1 MPRLRLSFTVT
12 LLTAFA
18 LIFTLGMAAVVLVF
32 RATGGEVAVA
42 TAERSLAQAAQL
54 VAARSRALLRPVL
67 TTADA
72 LPDFRPLADATAPGR
87 SDVAALLRI
96 LAVEP
101 AVQGISVGFA
111 DGTLRQVLR
120 FAALAPEVASPAG
133 PPLGA
138 SFVLRE
144 SERDP
149 AGGPRREHWIFLGD
163 DLQPIEERRFA
174 GTTGDPRDT
183 PWYRQARGPGA
194 VRVSPL
200 YDLPLLGRPGLSV
213 SNALPGGGVLALD
226 ITLEGLSA
234 FLATQRVSP
243 NATLFLFDADG
254 ILLAHQDPARAVQ
267 RLGEGSV
274 ARTTWLALPN
284 ATDPLLRAFWT
295 AYASAALHPGE
306 DARLDLAGQPIL
318 VRMEPVADIAGPP
331 LLAVVAAPLD
341 DFTAPVLDGVRRGTF
356 FALGALA
363 IGLAG
368 ITLLAW
374 RVGRPLGRL
383 TREAEAIRRL
393 ELGNPLRLDSRITE
407 VQRLGGA
414 MAAMKAALANFAAYV
429 PHDLVRQLVSTGEV
443 ARLGGDR
450 RPLTVMFTDVEGFTT
465 LAEALEPEEVMR
477 LTSAYFEA
485 LTTRLLADH
494 ATIDKYIGDA
504 VMALWNAPRRE
515 PRHAAQACLAA
526 LRARQVSL
534 ELEAEFTVR
543 GWPALRTR
551 FGVHTGEA
559 VVGNIGSSDRLS
571 YTAIGT
577 MVNLASRLEGL
588 NKFYG
593 TGILISDATRRE
605 AGAGFL
611 CRPVDLVLPKGARK
625 PMEIF
630 ELLGLAEPSPEDATL
645 AVAPVIR
652 AGLSGW
658 AEAVAD
664 YRAKRFAAALERIE
678 ALPIDGADPLRAAYV
693 TRLRTLLVNPPPAG
707 WSPVIGFNDK

>member
-32 RATGGEVAVA
+32 RSTGGEVAVS

-67 TTADA
+67 TTTDV
-72 LPDFRPLADATAPGR
+72 LPDFRPLAETSVPGQR
-87 SDVAALLRI
+87 DVAALLRI
-96 LAVEP
+96 LSVEP
-101 AVQGISVGFA
+101 AVQGISVGFP

-120 FAALAPEVASPAG
+120 FAALAPAVAAPAEPPAG
-133 PPLGA
+133 TR
-138 SFVLRE
+138 FILRE
-144 SERDP
+144 SAAP
-149 AGGPRREHWIFLGD
+149 ADGDGRREHWIFLGD
-163 DLQPIEERRFA
+163 DQRVIAERDLA
-174 GTTGDPRDT
+174 GPGGDPRDA
-183 PWYRQARGPGA
+183 PWYRQARAPGQ
-194 VRVSPL
+194 VQVSPL

-254 ILLAHQDPARAVQ
+254 ILLAHQDPALAVQ
-267 RLGEGSV
+267 RLGDGAA

-284 ATDPLLRAFWT
+284 ATDPLLRSFWT
-295 AYASAALHPGE
+295 AYASAQLRPGT
-306 DARLDLAGQPIL
+306 DARLVLDGRPIL
-318 VRMEPVADIAGPP
+318 LRIEPVADIAGPP

-341 DFTAPVLDGVRRGTF
+341 DFTAPVLDGVRRGTAL
-356 FALGALA
+356 ALGALVA
-363 IGLAG
+363 GLAG

-393 ELGNPLRLDSRITE
+393 ELDNPLHLDSRITE

-414 MAAMKAALANFAAYV
+414 MSAMKAALANFAAYV
-429 PHDLVRQLVSTGEV
+429 PRDLVQQLVANGEA

-450 RPLTVMFTDVEGFTT
+450 RQLSVMFTDVEGFTT
-465 LAEALEPEEVMR
+465 LAEAMEPEEVMHI
-477 LTSAYFEA
+477 TSIYFEA

-504 VMALWNAPRRE
+504 VMALWNAPRRD

-534 ELEAEFTVR
+534 AMEADFTAR

-551 FGVHTGEA
+551 FGVHSGEA

-593 TGILISDATRRE
+593 TGILISDATRRA
-605 AGAGFL
+605 AGDAFI
-611 CRPVDLVLPKGARK
+611 CRPVDLVLPKGARV

-630 ELLGLAEPSPEDATL
+630 ELIGLAEPEPEDAGI
-645 AVAPVIR
+645 AVPAVIR
-652 AGLSGW
+652 AGL
-658 AEAVAD
+658 EAWGEAIAD
-664 YRAKRFAAALERIE
+664 YRAGRFAEALARIE
-678 ALPIDGADPLRAAYV
+678 DLQDGGADALRAAYIA
-693 TRLRTLLVNPPPAG
+693 RLQALLADPPPQD
-707 WSPVIGFNDK
+707 WSPVIGFNSK